1 MRLSNLGS
9 SFGLE
14 HFLSMTDSRSNQ
26 ILVRYDV
33 LSTKIFRVHAINFIG
48 LRNKNSP
55 GKIYFEDYDTTK
67 SND

>member
-1 MRLSNLGS
+1 MA
-9 SFGLE
+9 
-14 HFLSMTDSRSNQ
+14 DSPSNQ

-33 LSTKIFRVHAINFIG
+33 LSTKIFGVHAINFIG

-55 GKIYFEDYDTTK
+55 GQIYFEDYDTTK